1 MGIRFDFTPGSINT
15 AGIEQAI
22 ATGLNRAAAD
32 VAAKAIPLTPLLDGD
47 LRGSQ
52 QVTQASAGDLEATVS
67 YDTVYAVRRH
77 EETGVHFTEPG
88 TGAKYLEKPF
98 NASKAQSLQIIAQ
111 AVKEQLG

>member
-22 ATGLNRAAAD
+22 ATGLTRAAKS
-32 VAAKAIPLTPLLDGD
+32 VAAKSLPLTPMLDGD

-52 QVTQASAGDLEATVS
+52 QVTEASAGDLEATVS

-98 NASKAQSLQIIAQ
+98 NASKAESLQIIAQ